1 MVKSLSDIA
10 LDLICSKI
18 AEFICLQSSVTYD
31 HKTEILKRLSIRQ
44 NLTRDLLPVVQS
56 QLLSSSLQDVTLQQ
70 CPQVDDVFLKLLG
83 ECCVGLKSLDVL
95 SCSGVTG
102 MHDRKP
108 GYVFLFEATLGI
120 Q

>member
-10 LDLICSKI
+10 LDVICSKI
-18 AEFICLQSSVTYD
+18 AEFTCLQSSVTYD
-31 HKTEILKRLSIRQ
+31 YKTEILKRLSIRQ
-44 NLTRDLLPVVQS
+44 KLTRDLLPVVQR

-83 ECCVGLKSLDVL
+83 DYCVGLKSLNVL

-102 MHDRKP
+102 MYDHK
-108 GYVFLFEATLGI
+108 
-120 Q
+120 